1 MDTFTRILPAYVLA
15 LIKATKSGGYIKK
28 LRAVK
33 MKVCTFFFLV
43 TVASSAVAAKSYD
56 GYKVALPN

>member
-1 MDTFTRILPAYVLA
+1 MNCTSCIIFFE
-15 LIKATKSGGYIKK
+15 

-33 MKVCTFFFLV
+33 MKVCTFFLLV

-56 GYKVALPN
+56 GYKVALPD